1 MKFTVDLDK
10 KTISIHG
17 PFMVKEI
24 DELLSILN
32 IDDKDTWL
40 IEKYEQPIQFTSS
53 YQYIPQQPII
63 NPFVANG
70 VGNIMN
76 PYVNRITT
84 AAGDNTITL
93 LNSNSNLTYTNG
105 NMEYT
110 NGVLVSGTTTNTWS
124 VQNHDGKSI

>member
-1 MKFTVDLDK
+1 MKFTIDLDK

-24 DELLSILN
+24 DELLSLLN

-40 IEKYEQPIQFTSS
+40 IEKYEQPIPSIPT
-53 YQYIPQQPII
+53 YPYIPQQPII
-63 NPFVANG
+63 NPW
-70 VGNIMN
+70 VGDGGYPITN
-76 PYVNRITT
+76 PYIYRTT
-84 AAGDNTITL
+84 TGDNTTGDNTSTL
-93 LNSNSNLTYTNG
+93 LNGNSNLT
-105 NMEYT
+105 YT

>member
-24 DELLSILN
+24 EELLSLLN

-40 IEKYEQPIQFTSS
+40 IEKYEQPIQSIPT
-53 YQYIPQQPII
+53 YPYIPQQPII
-63 NPFVANG
+63 NPW
-70 VGNIMN
+70 VGDGGGGYPITN
-76 PYVNRITT
+76 PYIYRTT
-84 AAGDNTITL
+84 TSGDNTFTL
-93 LNSNSNLTYTNG
+93 LNGNSNLT
-105 NMEYT
+105 YT

>member
-1 MKFTVDLDK
+1 MKFTVDLEK

-24 DELLSILN
+24 DELLSLLN

-40 IEKYEQPIQFTSS
+40 IEKYEQPIQWAPT
-53 YQYIPQQPII
+53 YPYIPQQPI
-63 NPFVANG
+63 V
-70 VGNIMN
+70 N
-76 PYVNRITT
+76 PYIGDGPVVRENPYTYMTT
-84 AAGDNTITL
+84 TEGDNIFL
-93 LNSNSNLTYTNG
+93 LNGNSNLT
-105 NMEYT
+105 YT

>member
-1 MKFTVDLDK
+1 MKFTVDLK
-10 KTISIHG
+10 NKTISIHG

-24 DELLSILN
+24 DELLTLLN

-40 IEKYEQPIQFTSS
+40 IEKYEQPIQLTST

-70 VGNIMN
+70 IGNIMN
-76 PYVNRITT
+76 PYVNRTTT

-93 LNSNSNLTYTNG
+93 LNSNS
-105 NMEYT
+105 

-124 VQNHDGKSI
+124 VQNHNGKSI

>member
-24 DELLSILN
+24 DELLSLLN

-40 IEKYEQPIQFTSS
+40 IEKYEQPIQSIPT
-53 YQYIPQQPII
+53 YPYIPQQPII
-63 NPFVANG
+63 NPW
-70 VGNIMN
+70 VGDGGGYPITN
-76 PYVNRITT
+76 PYIYRTT
-84 AAGDNTITL
+84 TGSDNTFTL
-93 LNSNSNLTYTNG
+93 LNGNSNLT
-105 NMEYT
+105 YT